1 MALSTIILSILIIV
15 LSVLLLVL
23 YSKLKA
29 KERISS
35 YSPQLNQA
43 IEGIERE
50 ERAIRET
57 LSAGLNTINSSS
69 REQMDYF
76 YQKLGVLENRINERH
91 IDTMNTL
98 NARLR
103 EISDINTHAFK
114 DIVDKTDR
122 LTERIHLDMDRIRTE
137 NNEKLEQMRN
147 TVDEKLQQTLED
159 RISRAFKDVTENLSK
174 LYSSLGSLNAL
185 ADDVKNI
192 NKVFSNVKARG
203 VWGEMQA
210 EAILSDILTPDQ
222 YVKDYS
228 PKNNRERVEFAIRLP
243 GKDGRGE
250 VYLPIDSKF
259 PTADYVKYKEAVDS
273 RNEVLIA
280 SALRTLKD
288 RVLSEAKDI
297 HKKYICPPET
307 TDFAILFLP
316 AESIYAELLRM
327 DGFVDRL
334 QSEERVIITGPNN
347 FAALLNS
354 LSLGFRTLQIEQ
366 YTSRIWKSFE
376 VLKKYFADLSK
387 SIDDS
392 KKAVDKASESLDS
405 ARSKKERLSSV
416 LMDMESNAEK
426 ASIATI
432 ED

>member
-1 MALSTIILSILIIV
+1 M
-15 LSVLLLVL
+15 
-23 YSKLKA
+23 
-29 KERISS
+29 
-35 YSPQLNQA
+35 
-43 IEGIERE
+43 
-50 ERAIRET
+50 
-57 LSAGLNTINSSS
+57 
-69 REQMDYF
+69 
-76 YQKLGVLENRINERH
+76 
-91 IDTMNTL
+91 
-98 NARLR
+98 
-103 EISDINTHAFK
+103 
-114 DIVDKTDR
+114 
-122 LTERIHLDMDRIRTE
+122 
-137 NNEKLEQMRN
+137 
-147 TVDEKLQQTLED
+147 
-159 RISRAFKDVTENLSK
+159 
-174 LYSSLGSLNAL
+174 
-185 ADDVKNI
+185 
-192 NKVFSNVKARG
+192 
-203 VWGEMQA
+203 
-210 EAILSDILTPDQ
+210 
-222 YVKDYS
+222 KDYS

-297 HKKYICPPET
+297 HKRYICPPET

-426 ASIATI
+426 ASISTI